1 MRRIGIVVL
10 LSLSAATTLIA
21 QEANNS
27 EQENSQLI
35 ERVIIRGNRRIPEK
49 TIKLFIPT
57 RKGDYYSAEQLD
69 QAVRALFNTRHF
81 SDVKVY
87 VEGGVRGGK
96 IVTFEVAER
105 PLIQEIA
112 YEGIDE
118 ATQEEARKEWRKQN
132 IDLSEGS
139 EYDPVSVRRAAA
151 VIQALVVKRGN
162 QQAKVI
168 PMVEQRTA
176 TGVAIVFKIEE

>member
-1 MRRIGIVVL
+1 MRRVCIVVL

-27 EQENSQLI
+27 EPAKSPLI
-35 ERVIIRGNRRIPEK
+35 ERLDIRGNRRIPEK
-49 TIKLFIPT
+49 TIKSWIPT
-57 RKGDYYSAEQLD
+57 RKGDYYSAERLD
-69 QAVRALFNTRHF
+69 QAVRALFDTRHF

-87 VEGGVRGGK
+87 VEDGVRRGK
-96 IVTFEVAER
+96 IVTIEVAER
-105 PLIQEIA
+105 PLIEEIA

-118 ATQEEARKEWRKQN
+118 AIQKEAREEWRNQN
-132 IDLSEGS
+132 IDLTEGA
-139 EYDPVSVRRAAA
+139 EYDPVTVRRAAA
-151 VIQALVVKRGN
+151 IIQVSVVKRGN
-162 QQAKVI
+162 QQAKVN